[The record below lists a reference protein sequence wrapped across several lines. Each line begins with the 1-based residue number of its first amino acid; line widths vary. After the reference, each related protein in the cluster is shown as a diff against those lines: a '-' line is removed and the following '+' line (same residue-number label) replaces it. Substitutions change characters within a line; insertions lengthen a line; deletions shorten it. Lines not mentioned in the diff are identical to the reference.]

1 MRVCKLAKCKH
12 EYNRY
17 DHNRITASCLGLVAK
32 PENLGSINDLWSVW
46 RDKRGVNWPRDVE
59 PKLPLS
65 SILTAIMPAD
75 AQAVRVEIPRLKRH
89 ISQYLNLL
97 GVAVLAVVI
106 WFIPPPQAI
115 FSAVSHIM
123 DPGRHQSYLA
133 LATSS

>member
-1 MRVCKLAKCKH
+1 MKVCKLAKCKH

-65 SILTAIMPAD
+65 SILTAIMPTD
-75 AQAVRVEIPRLKRH
+75 AQAVRVEIPRLYQDKSGQPDRLPVH
-89 ISQYLNLL
+89 GSRNST
-97 GVAVLAVVI
+97 
-106 WFIPPPQAI
+106 
-115 FSAVSHIM
+115 SASVCS
-123 DPGRHQSYLA
+123 A
-133 LATSS
+133 